1 MDRDLEE
8 EPLTSG
14 GLCASGG
21 GWAWNDK
28 LRSHHLQ
35 TLGRPRGWVRFLGTE
50 ALPPLNTR
58 GWEESRGPGKVEE
71 AAGEVGRSWSRCWAA
86 G

>member
-35 TLGRPRGWVRFLGTE
+35 MLGRPRGWVRFLGTE

-58 GWEESRGPGKVEE
+58 GWEESRGQVKVEE

>member
-1 MDRDLEE
+1 MREQALHGPDLEE

-21 GWAWNDK
+21 GWAWNDR
-28 LRSHHLQ
+28 LRSHRLQ

-58 GWEESRGPGKVEE
+58 GWEE
-71 AAGEVGRSWSRCWAA
+71 AAGEVRRSWSRCWAA